1 MIVSYSLHHLREAI
15 LPDFFKILL
24 GLLGAVSIAFA
35 IPALASFGD
44 RGLALGI
51 ASFSLVMLGIGLRE
65 RAKDEEGRACTLPIA
80 LGTIGIF
87 LLIAVLA

>member
-1 MIVSYSLHHLREAI
+1 M
-15 LPDFFKILL
+15 PDFFKILL
-24 GLLGAVSIAFA
+24 GLLGAVAVAVAFA

-65 RAKDEEGRACTLPIA
+65 RAKDEEGRAGTLPIA